1 MTTQNTA
8 QTGPAP
14 KAATTTSA
22 DSPSL
27 TAIAGQLGELVNEIE
42 GLTPNLTPH
51 DSRQARRVA
60 SAAKFA
66 AELIAPT
73 ITTMTVVPS
82 APKDLFDVEAGRQ
95 ALEYRDQFRPI
106 AQRLTALGNALEF
119 SIDSKL
125 SKSGEDSLQTYHWA
139 KRALLGPNGPALA
152 PYVEEMR
159 RAVKKAINRHPKPAP
174 PDTPAPEA
182 PGGGHAFM
190 AFRRPDPEVEGEL
203 PESFYQADDDDDAMN
218 G

>member
-14 KAATTTSA
+14 KAATATSA

-27 TAIAGQLGELVNEIE
+27 TAIAGQLGELVTQME
-42 GLTPNLTPH
+42 GLIPDLTPH
-51 DSRQARRVA
+51 DGRQVRRVA

-66 AELIAPT
+66 AELIVPT

-106 AQRLTALGNALEF
+106 AQRLTALGTALEF

-139 KRALLGPNGPALA
+139 QRALRGPNGPALA

-159 RAVKKAINRHPKPAP
+159 RAVKKAINRHPKPAT
-174 PDTPAPEA
+174 PDTPSPEA
-182 PGGGHAFM
+182 PAGHAFM
-190 AFRRPDPEVEGEL
+190 AFRRPEPEVEGEL
-203 PESFYQADDDDDAMN
+203 PESYYQAADDDGAMN